1 MIEPSNAVVSKPK
14 IAILS
19 LKNSYGYGGVLS
31 SLKVTYDFCK
41 KYFDPTVFFLGF
53 EPSVATSLRNFKFS
67 SSTQPLNYFGMKCIE
82 VGARWAFWEPGHY
95 KFNLKDWE
103 KALEGFDYFLAASG
117 TCICAHPLALLDK
130 KFGMIISTPYE
141 QDRAK
146 RVNDLSDIRYLIDRL
161 ANKRMRQIE
170 KFILDKASF
179 IWALSDYSKK
189 EFEEIMGGPANK
201 IIRCGH
207 PIDCAL
213 VPPLSGKDEDMIIA
227 VGRFSD
233 PRKNVEM
240 LLRVFNKIYKYIP
253 SVKLYVIGKAPEY
266 RDLKRFIRLP
276 FFQNVVFTG
285 QVSAGDLE
293 SFYARA
299 SLMLLT
305 SYQEGFGIVGLEA
318 LLHGVPVVATDCGG
332 PSDYTIDDFTG
343 YVVGIDDDEGMSER
357 ALSILLSK
365 EKRAL
370 MSYQSQKFVI
380 DNFSTDKIE
389 ELFKLGLTKI
399 YPELHEMF
407 NFKGDGQKTYVKHGC
422 RISKSHFL

>member
-1 MIEPSNAVVSKPK
+1 MIEPSNSVVKKPK

-53 EPSVATSLRNFKFS
+53 EPSVATSLKKIKFS
-67 SSTQPLNYFGMKCIE
+67 SSSQSLNYFGMKCVE

-95 KFNLKDWE
+95 KFNLKYWE
-103 KALEGFDYFLAASG
+103 KALAGFDYFMVASG
-117 TCICAHPLALLDK
+117 TCICAHPLALLGK
-130 KFGMIISTPYE
+130 KFGMVISTPYE

-146 RVNDLSDIRYLIDRL
+146 RVNELSDIRYIIDRL
-161 ANKRMRQIE
+161 ANKKMLQIE

-189 EFEEIMGGPANK
+189 EFEKITGGPESK

-207 PIDCAL
+207 PIDCKV
-213 VPPLSGKDEDMIIA
+213 VPPLSGKDENMIIA

-253 SVKLYVIGKAPEY
+253 GVKLYVIGKAPDY
-266 RDLKRFIRLP
+266 KVLKPFVKLP
-276 FFQNVVFTG
+276 FFQNIVFTG

-293 SFYARA
+293 SFYERA

-318 LLHGVPVVATDCGG
+318 LLHGVPVVATSCGG
-332 PSDYTIDDFTG
+332 PSDYIIDDFTG
-343 YVVGIDDDEGMSER
+343 YIVGVNEDEDMAGK

-365 EKRAL
+365 EKRLL
-370 MSYQSQKFVI
+370 MSFRAQKFVI
-380 DNFSTDKIE
+380 ENFSTDKIE
-389 ELFKLGLTKI
+389 ELFKIGLTRI
-399 YPELHEMF
+399 YPELGRLFGPKVYGREIC
-407 NFKGDGQKTYVKHGC
+407 VKYGC
-422 RISKSHFL
+422 RILKGHFL